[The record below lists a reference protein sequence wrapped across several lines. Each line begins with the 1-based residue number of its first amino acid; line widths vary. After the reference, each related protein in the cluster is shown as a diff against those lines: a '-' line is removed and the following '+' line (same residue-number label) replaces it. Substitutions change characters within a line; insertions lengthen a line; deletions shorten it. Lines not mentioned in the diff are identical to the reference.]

1 MDRYLGAVV
10 HALTSSRDENE
21 IKLHLMDDSVGQYF
35 GAQHWGIEFYDK
47 QLNLTSID
55 VRGIKNVDNFVERY
69 QQLERGDD
77 PLLGYVLKYHA
88 PTHEE
93 TILPLGRWKQSK
105 IYQNFCAYYNH
116 EHTAIAPIVYDG
128 HLVAAIHLARTKD
141 IPAFNSHDLASL
153 SAVSLHCSAI
163 LTKLRIQKI
172 SIDSPIAD
180 CLTDRELQVAELVAQ
195 GLTNAEIG
203 VRLWISV
210 NTVKQTLKNIFRK
223 LDVSARAQMVAKL
236 KGVLND
242 IDEPK

>member
-1 MDRYLGAVV
+1 MDRSLHAVV

-21 IKLHLMDDSVGQYF
+21 VKFRLMDERVGQYF

-55 VRGIKNVDNFVERY
+55 VRGIKNVDNFAERY
-69 QQLERGDD
+69 QQLDRGDD

-88 PTHEE
+88 PAHEE
-93 TILPLGRWKQSK
+93 TILPLGGWKQSK

-128 HLVAAIHLARTKD
+128 HLVAAIHFARTKN
-141 IPAFNSHDLASL
+141 IPAFNSQDLAGL
-153 SAVSLHCSAI
+153 SAVSLHCSATI
-163 LTKLRIQKI
+163 TKLRTRTI
-172 SIDSPIAD
+172 SIDSFSAN
-180 CLTDRELQVAELVAQ
+180 CLTDRELQIAELVAQ
-195 GLTNAEIG
+195 GLTNAEIA

-223 LDVSARAQMVAKL
+223 LNVSARAQMVAKL
-236 KGVLND
+236 KGVLNY
-242 IDEPK
+242 IDDSK

>member
-1 MDRYLGAVV
+1 MDRSLFALI

-21 IKLHLMDDSVGQYF
+21 IKFRLMDESVGQYF

-55 VRGIKNVDNFVERY
+55 VRGIKNVDSFVERY
-69 QQLERGDD
+69 QQLGRGDD

-88 PTHEE
+88 PAHEE
-93 TILPLGRWKQSK
+93 TILPLGKWKQSK

-128 HLVAAIHLARTKD
+128 HLVAAIHLARTND
-141 IPAFNSHDLASL
+141 IPAFNSKDIACL
-153 SAVSLHCSAI
+153 SAVSLHCSAT
-163 LTKLRIQKI
+163 LTKLRTRI
-172 SIDSPIAD
+172 STNSSSAN
-180 CLTDRELQVAELVAQ
+180 CLSDRELQIAELVAK

-223 LDVSARAQMVAKL
+223 LNVSARAQMVAKL

-242 IDEPK
+242 IEDFK